1 MTLAYPINTFGQRVS
16 QMIFNAIGWKFI
28 ADVPPTPK
36 YLLIGAPHT
45 SNWDF
50 PLAVLIM
57 ARLGERLRWI
67 GKDSLFHGIPG
78 IAMKWMGGIPVER
91 GARKN
96 FVGQIV
102 EIYNQSKQMVIAIAP
117 EGTRTATDHWK
128 TGFYHI
134 ARGANVPIAMGF
146 ADYAKKMCGVG
157 GWFTPSEN
165 ISADFDILRKFY
177 SNVTGK
183 YPHKQSQVRL
193 LEE

>member
-1 MTLAYPINTFGQRVS
+1 MTTAYPMNTFGQRVA
-16 QMIFNAIGWKFI
+16 QLIFNMIGWQFV

-36 YLLIGAPHT
+36 YLLIGAHHT

-50 PLAVLIM
+50 PIGMLIM
-57 ARLGERLRWI
+57 ARLGERLHWI

-78 IAMKWMGGIPVER
+78 VVMKWMGGIPVER

-96 FVGQIV
+96 FVNQIV
-102 EIYNQSKQMVIAIAP
+102 NIYNHSKRMVIAMAP

-134 ARGANVPIAMGF
+134 ARGAKIPIAMGF
-146 ADYAKKMCGVG
+146 ADYAKKICGVG
-157 GWFTPSEN
+157 GWFIPSHD
-165 ISADFDILRKFY
+165 IRADFEILRKFY